1 MPSRG
6 PVTPVQRRLES
17 LNCDAGWG
25 LALALCALALLAPM
39 LAGEAG
45 RELLRYDRSALAAGE
60 WWRLATA
67 HLVHLSWRHA
77 LLNVLG
83 LALLWA
89 LFARDYTPR
98 QWLLILGAAAL
109 AIDAGLLLLHSTLD
123 WYVGSSGVLHGA
135 LAAGALAHLRRGEAD
150 GWLLTGLL
158 AGKLAYEHWA
168 GALPFAGAVAVVL
181 PAHLYGAV
189 GGAAAALAVGAGRR
203 SL

>member
-1 MPSRG
+1 MPSAE
-6 PVTPVQRRLES
+6 PVTRVQHRLES
-17 LNCDAGWG
+17 LNGDAAWG
-25 LALALCALALLAPM
+25 LALAGCAAALLAPM

-45 RELLRYDRSALAAGE
+45 REWLRYDRLALAHGE

-89 LFARDYTPR
+89 LFARDYAPR
-98 QWLLILGAAAL
+98 QWLLIVCSAAL
-109 AIDAGLLLLHSTLD
+109 AIDAGLWLLDSTLQ
-123 WYVGSSGVLHGA
+123 WYVGSSGVLHGV
-135 LAAGALAHLRRGEAD
+135 LAAGALAHLRRRAPD
-150 GWLLTGLL
+150 GWLLAGLL

-168 GALPFAGAVAVVL
+168 GALPLAGDVTVVL
-181 PAHLYGAV
+181 PAHLYGAA
-189 GGAAAALAVGAGRR
+189 GGALAALVLGLRGR

>member
-25 LALALCALALLAPM
+25 LALAACALALLAPM

-45 RELLRYDRSALAAGE
+45 RELLRYERSALAAGE
-60 WWRLATA
+60 WWRLASA

-109 AIDAGLLLLHSTLD
+109 AIDAGLLLLHSTLQ
-123 WYVGSSGVLHGA
+123 WYVGSSGVLHGV

-168 GALPFAGAVAVVL
+168 GALPLAGAVAVVL
-181 PAHLYGAV
+181 PAHLYGAL